1 MAPAAST
8 VTSGP
13 NAFTVPT
20 YSPGANAVT
29 LILPIVA
36 FTGTP
41 SFAATTDVVSGT
53 TIYDIACSGNDC
65 QGTAAFNYT
74 PIATD
79 QFNFGYITTSTA
91 SAGILSTITA
101 QNTCTLQG
109 SSAVCDTTTVAAATD
124 TAQMSFFGSGEA
136 GGGTYAL
143 TSYTIPLTGATG
155 ATGAFTTGSKSGSP
169 ASISSSSS
177 SGKASPSSNDA
188 GKKRVGLLMG
198 IALLVAVSVI

>member
-1 MAPAAST
+1 MAPAAPT

-20 YSPGANAVT
+20 YSPGSNAVT
-29 LILPIVA
+29 LVLPIVA

-53 TIYDIACSGNDC
+53 TIYDIACSGSDC

-79 QFNFGYITTSTA
+79 QFNYGYVTTSTA

-109 SSAVCDTTTVAAATD
+109 SSAVCDTTTAAAATD
-124 TAQMSFFGSGEA
+124 TAQMSFFGSAEA
-136 GGGTYAL
+136 GGATYAL
-143 TSYTIPLTGATG
+143 TSYTIPLTGA
-155 ATGAFTTGSKSGSP
+155 AGAFTTGSKSGSP
-169 ASISSSSS
+169 ASTSSSSS
-177 SGKASPSSNDA
+177 SSKTSPSSSGA
-188 GKKRVGLLMG
+188 GKKRVGLLVG
-198 IALLVAVSVI
+198 IAFYVAISII